1 MNNKPKKVSF
11 YLPEKQMVKVKLEHL
26 QMQHIQI
33 CCAKVFLTALNIL
46 NMQNLQSNTKA
57 ALCSFADGPGAK

>member
-1 MNNKPKKVSF
+1 M
-11 YLPEKQMVKVKLEHL
+11 
-26 QMQHIQI
+26 
-33 CCAKVFLTALNIL
+33 TALNIL

>member
-1 MNNKPKKVSF
+1 
-11 YLPEKQMVKVKLEHL
+11 MVKVKLEHL
-26 QMQHIQI
+26 QMSHIQI
-33 CCAKVFLTALNIL
+33 CCAKVFMTALNIL